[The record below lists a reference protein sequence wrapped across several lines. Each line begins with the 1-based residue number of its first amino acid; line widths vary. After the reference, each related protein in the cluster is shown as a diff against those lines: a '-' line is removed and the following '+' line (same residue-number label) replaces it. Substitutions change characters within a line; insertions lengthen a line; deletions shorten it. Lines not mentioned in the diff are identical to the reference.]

1 VRFIEQ
7 WGTIQLCVCVR
18 RAGAQAHQDLKHDH
32 GHAAILVILL
42 FRFPGSVFG
51 KDHVDATTFADEMKQ
66 SK

>member
-1 VRFIEQ
+1 M
-7 WGTIQLCVCVR
+7 CVR